1 MQEPVSVLA
10 NQRSFAVLIL
20 LAVTAVPISAYS
32 ETTAGGAAD
41 QTSAFGRPA
50 RTATSVKGEEIY
62 GRRCAMCHDHAHDRI
77 PLRIIIERKSPEG
90 VIGALTTGPMR
101 AMATGLSKD
110 DIREVAVYLTGKPLG
125 LEPLP
130 DANLCATQG
139 AVAALGTSDWNTWGV
154 GLRNSRFQPH
164 PGLSAA
170 DVSHLK
176 LRWAFAY
183 PDGTAYAAPIA
194 VGGRL
199 FLTTGSG
206 LFALDAKTGCTYWHS
221 AAAPGAK
228 MVTASVTSSGNG
240 QVRLFVGTPAA
251 DVLAIDAATGKVIWT
266 TRIDD
271 HPNARVTGPV
281 TVWRD
286 RVYAPVSS
294 MEDPL
299 SQDPAY
305 PCCTFRGSVVALDA
319 VTGKKLWKSYS
330 ITTKPQPLSGK
341 NAAGTQLYGPAG
353 GAIYAPLTID
363 QTRNV
368 LYATTAESYQ
378 HEHTD
383 GDDAI
388 IAFDLQ
394 TGVRKW
400 AQQPRPKDNANA
412 CKNQDEADA
421 CENPG
426 SALFEF
432 ASPAVLTSLSSG
444 KVVLL
449 AGQKSGV
456 IYALDPDQAG
466 KLLWETRVGQGG
478 SMGGVEMGFATAGGV
493 IYAPVSDSEVKPPHL
508 PGGIVALDVA
518 TGRTL
523 WRVAATK
530 PTCSWGEYECN
541 GAQASAPAAIPGV
554 VFSGSWDGHMRAYS
568 MNDGTIVWDVDTAK
582 SYPAVNGVTA
592 LGGAIGGYPVIVADG
607 MVYVTSGA
615 TSMTH
620 PGNAL
625 LAFAA
630 EP

>member
-1 MQEPVSVLA
+1 VS
-10 NQRSFAVLIL
+10 QRSLAVLIL
-20 LAVTAVPISAYS
+20 LAATAVPISAYAA
-32 ETTAGGAAD
+32 AGADGTPD

-62 GRRCAMCHDHAHDRI
+62 GSRCAMCHDHAHDRI
-77 PLRIIIERKSPEG
+77 PLRIVIERKSPEG
-90 VIGALTTGPMR
+90 VIVALTTGAMR
-101 AMATGLSKD
+101 AMATGLSQD

-125 LEPLP
+125 LEPPP
-130 DANLCATQG
+130 DANPCLTHG
-139 AVAALGTSDWNTWGV
+139 AAPALETSDWSTWGV
-154 GLRNSRFQPH
+154 SPRNSRFQPR
-164 PGLSAA
+164 PGLAA
-170 DVSHLK
+170 ASVSHLK
-176 LRWAFAY
+176 LKWAFAY
-183 PDGTAYAAPIA
+183 PDGTASAAPIA

-221 AAAPGAK
+221 PAAAGAK
-228 MVTASVTSSGNG
+228 IATASVTSSGHG
-240 QVRLFVGTPAA
+240 QVRLFVGTPSAE
-251 DVLAIDAATGKVIWT
+251 VLAIDAATGKVIWT
-266 TRIDD
+266 AQVDD

-319 VTGKKLWKSYS
+319 VTGAKLWKSYS
-330 ITTKPQPLSGK
+330 ITAKPRPLSGK
-341 NAAGTQLYGPAG
+341 NTAGTQLYGPAG

-383 GDDAI
+383 GDNAI
-388 IAFDLQ
+388 IALDLQ
-394 TGVRKW
+394 TGGRKW
-400 AQQPRPKDNANA
+400 VRQPRPRDNATA
-412 CKNQDEADA
+412 CKNQDEEDA
-421 CENPG
+421 CLNPA

-432 ASPAVLTSLSSG
+432 ASPAVLASMPGG
-444 KVVLL
+444 KEVLL

-456 IYALDPDQAG
+456 IYALDPDRAG
-466 KLLWETRVGQGG
+466 ELLWETRVGQGG
-478 SMGGVEMGFATAGGV
+478 SMGGVEMGFAAADGV
-493 IYAPVSDSEVKPPHL
+493 IYVPVSDSEVKPPHL
-508 PGGIVALDVA
+508 PGGIVALAVA

-523 WRVAATK
+523 WRAPAITPK
-530 PTCSWGEYECN
+530 CSWGEYECN
-541 GAQASAPAAIPGV
+541 GAQASSPAAIPGV

-568 MNDGTIVWDVDTAK
+568 TKDGTVVWDVDTAK

-592 LGGAIGGYPVIVADG
+592 LGGAISGYPVIVAYG

-615 TSMTH
+615 ASMTH

-630 EP
+630 EQ